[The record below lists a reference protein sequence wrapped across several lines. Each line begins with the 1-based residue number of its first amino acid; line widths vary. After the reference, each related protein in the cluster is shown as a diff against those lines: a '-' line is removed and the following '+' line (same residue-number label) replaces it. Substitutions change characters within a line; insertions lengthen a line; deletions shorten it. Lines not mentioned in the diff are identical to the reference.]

1 MTTTAE
7 LTKQLLEYHGCIY
20 EENVVHQLNEYAKK
34 LMKTILDGAS
44 NLADMQKRQNITTED
59 IKFIIHIQNPRIA
72 YEYLQNPTISMND
85 LIQVASE
92 KNSQQLNDQF
102 KDQTNYDARLPASE
116 TNKLLKPNFQVIVK
130 TQPDQIPLV
139 QQQMEIEKNPNKQQ
153 QQQQAPKLGRKK
165 MNIEMD
171 EDQ

>member
-44 NLADMQKRQNITTED
+44 NLADMQKRQNITTDD
-59 IKFIIHIQNPRIA
+59 IKIA
-72 YEYLQNPTISMND
+72 YEYLQNPSINTND
-85 LIQVASE
+85 LIQLASD
-92 KNSQQLNDQF
+92 KNNQQLNDQP
-102 KDQTNYDARLPASE
+102 KDQTNYGARLPNGE
-116 TNKLLKPNFQVIVK
+116 TNKLQKPNFQVIVK
-130 TQPDQIPLV
+130 TQSDSIPLV

-165 MNIEMD
+165 LNIEME

>member
-1 MTTTAE
+1 
-7 LTKQLLEYHGCIY
+7 
-20 EENVVHQLNEYAKK
+20 
-34 LMKTILDGAS
+34 MKTILDGAS

-59 IKFIIHIQNPRIA
+59 IKIA
-72 YEYLQNPTISMND
+72 YEYLQNPTISTND
-85 LIQVASE
+85 LIQVASD